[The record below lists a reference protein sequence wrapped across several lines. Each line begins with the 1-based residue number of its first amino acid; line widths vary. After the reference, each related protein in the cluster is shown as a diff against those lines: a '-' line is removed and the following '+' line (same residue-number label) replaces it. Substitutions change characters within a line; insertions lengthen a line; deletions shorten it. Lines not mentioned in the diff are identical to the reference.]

1 MIRLQTEDCNRC
13 NCGGRHTYNLT
24 DNCLEIFLARIKLSK
39 VKYGENPQSEPNAD
53 KENLK
58 ENAFRVH
65 NTSTQVP
72 RQIRAKRSIAHI
84 KVLIRGILSA
94 VTVTMRLRGRFVS
107 DCNKATVATRKATFR
122 TSPRCLAKSG
132 GVARVAKLRESK
144 LV

>member
-84 KVLIRGILSA
+84 KVLIKRNTQRRHRHNASERKIRK
-94 VTVTMRLRGRFVS
+94 RLQQGNCS
-107 DCNKATVATRKATFR
+107 HK
-122 TSPRCLAKSG
+122 
-132 GVARVAKLRESK
+132 ESH
-144 LV
+144 VQN